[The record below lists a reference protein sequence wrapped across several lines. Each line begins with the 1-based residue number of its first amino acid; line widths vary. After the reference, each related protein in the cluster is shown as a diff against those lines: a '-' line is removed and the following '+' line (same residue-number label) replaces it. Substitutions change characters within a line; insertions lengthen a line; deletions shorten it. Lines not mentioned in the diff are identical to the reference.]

1 LDSKYLHATGLFYFL
16 STCAGLSVDYLL
28 RSQIALVVSLV
39 YCVALLCSYFDLSS
53 RGSLDNKLF
62 MWLYL
67 GASGYVTCRD
77 MLCFCLRR
85 STTLSKVI
93 SLLCDYYPLSDQR
106 CYRCDTVARFILSSS
121 NVSVYPY
128 FLSSAD
134 HLLYTYRN
142 ALAASIQAPL
152 HILLVSLDLLRASWL
167 PYFRGYEGS
176 CHRMALTPNG

>member
-1 LDSKYLHATGLFYFL
+1 
-16 STCAGLSVDYLL
+16 
-28 RSQIALVVSLV
+28 
-39 YCVALLCSYFDLSS
+39 
-53 RGSLDNKLF
+53 

-93 SLLCDYYPLSDQR
+93 SLLCDYYPLSDQK

-152 HILLVSLDLLRASWL
+152 QIFLVLLDMFHAFRLA
-167 PYFRGYEGS
+167 YFRGYEGS
-176 CHRMALTPNG
+176 GHRIAFTQNW